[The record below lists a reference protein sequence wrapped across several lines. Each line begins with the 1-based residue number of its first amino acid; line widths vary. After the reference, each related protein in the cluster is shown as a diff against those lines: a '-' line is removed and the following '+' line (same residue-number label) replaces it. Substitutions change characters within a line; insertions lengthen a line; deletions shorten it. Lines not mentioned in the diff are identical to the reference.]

1 MTTPAPPPSQWVDL
15 GGDVHYVDYGGPAEG
30 PLLVC
35 VHGLGGSHLNW
46 AALAPHLTQQARVI
60 AIDLPGFGLTRPGS
74 RAVTVHANQAVL
86 HRFLTDVVGGPA
98 ILLGNS
104 MGGLITLME
113 TAAHPEIVAGAILV
127 DPALPLTVR
136 GRPDPLVSATFAM
149 YAVPRLG
156 MRVLNTRRRL
166 GPRRMV
172 AEVLQLCCVDP
183 GRVPADVV
191 EEHVALA
198 RARGDYPEAPAA
210 MIEAAR
216 SLMLVL
222 ARRRR
227 FAAMIDGITAPVLLL
242 HGDSDRLVP
251 LASAQAV
258 SRARPAWRFEVARDI
273 GHVPQLED
281 PAWTAAQ
288 ILDWLATDAMAAAAR
303 AGTVRSLPLPAE
315 QLTEGRER

>member
-1 MTTPAPPPSQWVDL
+1 MTAPAFPPSPPPSLWADL
-15 GGDVHYVDYGGPAEG
+15 GGDVHYVDYGGPADA

-35 VHGLGGSHLNW
+35 VHGLGGSHLNF
-46 AALAPHLTQQARVI
+46 AALAPHLTDRARVI
-60 AIDLPGFGLTRPGS
+60 ALDLPGFGLTRPGTRS
-74 RAVTVHANQAVL
+74 ASVHANQALL
-86 HRFLTDVVGGPA
+86 HRFLTDVVREPA
-98 ILLGNS
+98 ILVGNS

-113 TAAHPEIVAGAILV
+113 AAAHPETVAAAVLV
-127 DPALPLTVR
+127 DPALPMTRR

-156 MRVLNTRRRL
+156 MRVLNARRRL

-172 AEVLQLCCVDP
+172 AEVLKMCCVDP

-191 EEHVALA
+191 EQHVELA
-198 RARGDYPEAPAA
+198 RARGDFTEAPAA

-216 SLMLVL
+216 SLILVL

-227 FAAMIDGITAPVLLL
+227 FAAISDRFTCPVLLL

-251 LASAQAV
+251 LASAEAV
-258 SRARPAWRFEVARDI
+258 SRTQPGWRFEVARDL

-281 PAWTAAQ
+281 PTWTAGR
-288 ILDWLATDAMAAAAR
+288 ILDWLSSEAVGTDPEAQGR
-303 AGTVRSLPLPAE
+303 AS
-315 QLTEGRER
+315 